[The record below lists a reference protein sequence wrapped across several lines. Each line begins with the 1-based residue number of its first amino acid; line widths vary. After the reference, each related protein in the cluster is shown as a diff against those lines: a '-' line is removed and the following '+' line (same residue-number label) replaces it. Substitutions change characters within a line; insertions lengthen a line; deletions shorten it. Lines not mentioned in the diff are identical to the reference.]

1 MDKRARLQKG
11 NGSMWSDSQVP
22 IRLGKEPIFSSH
34 NDVNHLEGGKNNEKN
49 NNTHIH
55 KPNQPTKQQQQ
66 NRRRQLYPISQFKHW
81 FNIAWDRC
89 RNQSCQTLAVG
100 SNL

>member
-34 NDVNHLEGGKNNEKN
+34 NDVNHLEGGKNNEKTKTHTYTNQTNQPN
-49 NNTHIH
+49 NNSKTEED
-55 KPNQPTKQQQQ
+55 NCTQ
-66 NRRRQLYPISQFKHW
+66 
-81 FNIAWDRC
+81 
-89 RNQSCQTLAVG
+89 
-100 SNL
+100 